1 MCVNRP
7 GTERIIILHG
17 VAALLQLQQ
26 STQNDCSMQF
36 SDDGPT
42 KTDVASQKES
52 MDSILPLRIF
62 FLQGNIC
69 RWANRAELGG
79 GPFTRIAYVV
89 NKRPPDSYCLP

>member
-1 MCVNRP
+1 MCNMCVNRP

-42 KTDVASQKES
+42 LRPTSRHRRSQWTLFCLCES
-52 MDSILPLRIF
+52 SFYKAGIF
-62 FLQGNIC
+62 
-69 RWANRAELGG
+69 AGG
-79 GPFTRIAYVV
+79 QNVRSLEAVLLHG
-89 NKRPPDSYCLP
+89 LHM